1 MISQTEKCLIK
12 KKKRKDKTRRSKP
25 SSASANREKEPW
37 LLATSLCRTSD
48 TAKRSLKF
56 LRRGC
61 RERKAL
67 EMLKLA

>member
-1 MISQTEKCLIK
+1 MISQTDKCLIK
-12 KKKRKDKTRRSKP
+12 RKKRKNKTATDDKTRRSKP

-56 LRRGC
+56 MRRGC
-61 RERKAL
+61 K
-67 EMLKLA
+67 